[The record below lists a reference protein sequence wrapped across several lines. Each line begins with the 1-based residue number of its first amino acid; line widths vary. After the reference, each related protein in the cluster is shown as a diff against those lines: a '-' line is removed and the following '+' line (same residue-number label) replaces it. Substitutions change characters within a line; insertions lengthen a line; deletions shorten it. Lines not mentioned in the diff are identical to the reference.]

1 MLCCQ
6 GVDLKAALF
15 ESVSAIS
22 TVGLSLSLT
31 PTLPALSR
39 LVLIF
44 LMYAGR
50 VGSLSVAMAVTRK
63 GSRAKL
69 RNVTEKIILG

>member
-6 GVDLKAALF
+6 GAGLKAALF

-31 PTLPALSR
+31 PTLPAFSR
-39 LVLIF
+39 LTLIF

-50 VGSLSVAMAVTRK
+50 VGSLSVAMAVTLP
-63 GSRAKL
+63 GQSGPNCAM
-69 RNVTEKIILG
+69 